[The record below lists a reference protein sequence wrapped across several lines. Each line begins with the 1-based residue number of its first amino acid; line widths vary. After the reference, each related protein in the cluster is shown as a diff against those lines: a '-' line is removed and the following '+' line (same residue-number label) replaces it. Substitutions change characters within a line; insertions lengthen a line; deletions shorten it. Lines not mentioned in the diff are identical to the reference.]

1 MKNYK
6 ILLFAFIIL
15 PFCAISQEKEKDS
28 VQVEDKPERSAFESS
43 YIIDNPTNMLY
54 TKKTLEI
61 QMQHRF
67 GIIKDADLAGI
78 WGDANIRLGLS
89 YAILDRVTVGFGTTK
104 DNRFQDFNLKVG
116 LLRQTRSGK
125 IPVSISYYG
134 NFTIDARKKGFNR
147 FPTVQDRY
155 SYFNQLIIA
164 RRFSPKLSLQLAPS
178 VSHFNLVEP
187 DRNNDMLAIA
197 MGGRYKVSENTSVLF
212 DYSQPFT
219 QYYVYN
225 SAYDDFYYPKPGISL
240 GVEFSTS
247 GHAFQLFLTN
257 NSGIVPQQNYMKNS
271 NDFFNGEFMLGF
283 NITRIY
289 NF

>member
-6 ILLFAFIIL
+6 ILLFAFLIL
-15 PFCAISQEKEKDS
+15 PFWAISQEKEKDS
-28 VQVEDKPERSAFESS
+28 VQVEDKPERPAFESS
-43 YIIDNPTNMLY
+43 YIIDNPTNVLY
-54 TKKTLEI
+54 SKNTLEI

-78 WGDANIRLGLS
+78 WGDANIRLGLAYS
-89 YAILDRVTVGFGTTK
+89 IIDRVTVGFGTTK

-116 LLRQTRSGK
+116 LLSQTRSGK
-125 IPVSISYYG
+125 IPVSVSYYG
-134 NFTIDARKKGFNR
+134 NVTIDARKKGFNR
-147 FPTVQDRY
+147 FPTVQARY

-187 DRNNDMLAIA
+187 ERNNDMFA
-197 MGGRYKVSENTSVLF
+197 MALGGRYKVSENTAVLF

-257 NSGIVPQQNYMKNS
+257 NSGIVPQQNYMKNT

>member
-6 ILLFAFIIL
+6 ILLFAFLIL
-15 PFCAISQEKEKDS
+15 PFWAISQEKEKDS

-43 YIIDNPTNMLY
+43 YIIDNPTNVLY
-54 TKKTLEI
+54 IKNTLEI

-89 YAILDRVTVGFGTTK
+89 YSILDRVTVGFGTTK

-187 DRNNDMLAIA
+187 DRNNDMFAIA
-197 MGGRYKVSENTSVLF
+197 LGGRYKVSENTAVLF

-219 QYYVYN
+219 QYYVFN
-225 SAYDDFYYPKPGISL
+225 SAYDDFYSPKPGISL

-257 NSGIVPQQNYMKNS
+257 NSGIVPQQNYMKNT